1 MNNHWTCPPGA
12 CHGEEVEIEGTW
24 RLVAWRRIAPDGS
37 VSLPLGPDPQGL
49 LTYTSDGHMS
59 VVMVSAGRPP
69 IASGDP
75 LGGDIEARA
84 EAYSTCLAYSGT
96 YVRDGGTVVHYV
108 QQSLYP
114 NWSGTEEP
122 RSITDRDGQLV
133 LTTPSPTG
141 ATVNEI
147 TWARPE

>member
-1 MNNHWTCPPGA
+1 M
-12 CHGEEVEIEGTW
+12 EIEGTW

-75 LGGDIEARA
+75 LGGDPLGGDIEARA
-84 EAYSTCLAYSGT
+84 EAYTTCLAYTGT
-96 YVRDGGTVVHYV
+96 YVRDEGTVVHYV

-114 NWSGTEEP
+114 NWSGTEQP

-133 LTTPSPTG
+133 LTTPPQAGVPT
-141 ATVNEI
+141 TVNEI

>member
-1 MNNHWTCPPGA
+1 
-12 CHGEEVEIEGTW
+12 VEIKGTW

-69 IASGDP
+69 IASDDP
-75 LGGDIEARA
+75 VGGDVEARA
-84 EAYSTCLAYSGT
+84 EAYSTCLAYTGT
-96 YVRDGGTVVHYV
+96 YVVRDGGTVVHYV

-114 NWSGTEEP
+114 NWSGTEQP

-133 LTTPSPTG
+133 LTTPSQAGVP

-147 TWARPE
+147 TWARSE